1 MEDDRNGRN
10 QLFGAMESGIS
21 LGFPDPP
28 DVFFDEMRRCFR
40 LDGGGRML
48 ALWCGAG
55 RFLPLAEDFE
65 TVLIVDPEPGRLA
78 EAMREADRLG
88 IDNVILLEGGIEV
101 LHPRMGQ
108 FRLVVVQDAFLRKD
122 RKRLLTFLGKMT
134 EPEGGIA
141 IADVHRCGPLADW
154 QKVALEVLRNR
165 IGGRLPE
172 GWPETL
178 RHSAGRHEQ
187 QRTGPPFRRVATFTH
202 IWTRK
207 LTIDKAVTGIL
218 SALCPFPGVTFKER
232 QTLEEVL
239 RAALRDV
246 EPSGL
251 LEERLRLKAVFA
263 WKGESPL
270 TASL

>member
-134 EPEGGIA
+134 EPEGW
-141 IADVHRCGPLADW
+141 DCHRRRSPVRSPRRLAEGRFGSFTEPDW
-154 QKVALEVLRNR
+154 GKVARGL
-165 IGGRLPE
+165 
-172 GWPETL
+172 
-178 RHSAGRHEQ
+178 AGN
-187 QRTGPPFRRVATFTH
+187 PP
-202 IWTRK
+202 
-207 LTIDKAVTGIL
+207 
-218 SALCPFPGVTFKER
+218 
-232 QTLEEVL
+232 
-239 RAALRDV
+239 ALR
-246 EPSGL
+246 G
-251 LEERLRLKAVFA
+251 AA
-263 WKGESPL
+263 
-270 TASL
+270 